1 MSQQSQTEVMNYTY
15 HISSSE
21 RSSGSNT
28 NFNINFSQIVNL
40 LAKKG
45 MFQIIFNSA
54 QIPFTFYQMNNISNL
69 NVISVTTTYPGS
81 SPVNGTITINQG
93 NYTPYTLLTELQNEL
108 YNFCYTYGGFK
119 PVFACSYNP
128 TLGYLTLGISAVGP
142 APTSGTVSIQLN
154 FASSPNIL
162 TGGFFGIS
170 TTAPTNMLF
179 SVTYV
184 SSSPSTTVSAT
195 STQPCVLN
203 PINYLLIRS
212 SLKQYRNRE
221 FITIQDDV
229 SDIVYKVPIT
239 TVQSSW
245 INYYQTSEPLYIVDN
260 SIQSINFY
268 LTSNLSYTPINLQNI
283 PWAFSFTIREVIRP
297 DYEAINSALVGNI
310 TKPIHEEEDEEE
322 RRLLEMEKEK
332 QLQRLELYKKK
343 LEKKGLVEEKGI

>member
-1 MSQQSQTEVMNYTY
+1 MSSNLTEVITYTY

-21 RSSGSNT
+21 RSSGTNT

-40 LAKKG
+40 LAKRG
-45 MFQIIFNSA
+45 MFQIIFNSV
-54 QIPFTFYQMNNISNL
+54 QIPFTFYQLNSTSNL
-69 NVISVTTTYPGS
+69 NVISVTTTYPGN
-81 SPVNGTITINQG
+81 SPVTGTITLNQG
-93 NYTPYTLLTELQNEL
+93 NYTPYTLLTEFQNEL

-119 PVFACSYNP
+119 PIFANSYNP
-128 TLGYLTLGISAVGP
+128 SSGFLTLGISAVGP

-154 FASSPNIL
+154 FATSPNIL

-179 SVTYV
+179 SVTYA
-184 SSSPSTTVSAT
+184 SSSPTSTVSAT

-203 PINYLLIRS
+203 PINYLLLRS

-260 SIQSINFY
+260 SIQTINFY

-297 DYEAINSALVGNI
+297 DYEAVNSALIGNI
-310 TKPIHEEEDEEE
+310 KPSSLLVDRDEEE
-322 RRLLEMEKEK
+322 KRLLEMEKDK

-343 LEKKGLVEEKGI
+343 LERKNKIVEE

>member
-1 MSQQSQTEVMNYTY
+1 MTSTVNEVINYTY

-21 RSSGSNT
+21 RNTGTNT
-28 NFNINFSQIVNL
+28 NFNINLSQIVNL

-54 QIPFTFYQMNNISNL
+54 QIPFTFYQLNNNSNL
-69 NVISVTTTYPGS
+69 NVISVTTTYPGA
-81 SPVNGTITINQG
+81 SPVTGTITLTQG
-93 NYTPYTLLTELQNEL
+93 NYTPYTLLTELQTQL

-119 PVFACSYNP
+119 PVYSNSYD
-128 TLGYLTLGISAVGP
+128 TTSGHLILGISAVAP
-142 APTSGTVSIQLN
+142 APASGTVSIRLN
-154 FASSPNIL
+154 FATNQNIL
-162 TGGFFGIS
+162 SGGFFGIS
-170 TTAPTNMLF
+170 TTSPTNMLF
-179 SVTYV
+179 SVTYAASAPV
-184 SSSPSTTVSAT
+184 STVSAE

-212 SLKQYRNRE
+212 SLKQFRNRE

-245 INYYQTSEPLYIVDN
+245 INFYQTSEPLYIVDN

-268 LTSNLSYTPINLQNI
+268 LTSNLTYDPINLQNI

-297 DYEAINSALVGNI
+297 DYEAINNALVGNI
-310 TKPIHEEEDEEE
+310 TKPLESDEE

-332 QLQRLELYKKK
+332 QIQRLELYKKK
-343 LEKKGLVEEKGI
+343 LEKKNNKIIEDKGT